1 MARPPC
7 ASVPQMRRTQGAGRA
22 DLDALVEAARRTFL
36 SGERVEMRA
45 LAAELGVGRSTLYR
59 WVGDRDQ
66 LLGEVLWRLAYSELE
81 QAAAEVDGS
90 GTDRVVE
97 IAARYV
103 RSLHG
108 FPPLHQFLTSEPET
122 AIRVLTT
129 SRAQVQRRTVQWFA
143 DLIVAERAAA
153 SLAEEVDET
162 VLAYAL
168 VRIGES
174 FLYADA
180 IAGMEPN
187 VDQAIAIMQ
196 AILRD

>member
-1 MARPPC
+1 M
-7 ASVPQMRRTQGAGRA
+7 SRTHGAARA
-22 DLDALVEAARRTFL
+22 DVEALIEAARRTFL

-59 WVGDRDQ
+59 WVGDREQ
-66 LLGEVLWRLAYSELE
+66 LLGEVLWRLAASALE

-90 GTDRVVE
+90 GPDRVVR
-97 IAARYV
+97 IAAHYV

-108 FPPLHQFLTSEPET
+108 FGPLHQFLTSEPET

-129 SRAQVQRRTVQWFA
+129 SRADVQKRTVRWFA
-143 DLIVAERAAA
+143 DLIATERAAV

-187 VDQAIAIMQ
+187 VDQAIAIMR
-196 AILRD
+196 AILRP